1 MNQIVVNQNKIYNV
15 AENIDP
21 TIPPILAGTAIIDGL
36 SREYLKMTVSASY
49 NEAATDFTDNVQIII
64 RQYIINETG
73 DETDEYTDIPWDDY
87 NIAGDITDHRNGTV
101 TVTMYKPSVYD
112 VALENLTIILGGAE

>member
-15 AENIDP
+15 AENINP
-21 TIPPILAGTAIIDGL
+21 TIPPILAGVETINGL

-64 RQYIINETG
+64 RQYIIDETG

-101 TVTMYKPSVYD
+101 TVTMYKPNVYD

>member
-1 MNQIVVNQNKIYNV
+1 MNQIIVNLNKIYNV

-21 TIPPILAGTAIIDGL
+21 TIPPILAGVETINGL

-101 TVTMYKPSVYD
+101 TVTMYKPRVYD

>member
-1 MNQIVVNQNKIYNV
+1 MNQIIVNLNKIYNV

-21 TIPPILAGTAIIDGL
+21 TIPPILAGVETINGL
-36 SREYLKMTVSASY
+36 SREYLKMTVSASLY
-49 NEAATDFTDNVQIII
+49 EAATDFTDNVQIII
-64 RQYIINETG
+64 RQYISNETG

-87 NIAGDITDHRNGTV
+87 NIAGDIIDHRNGTV